1 MTFPN
6 EKSEIRAQEIE
17 KTKAE
22 IKVLEAKLSF
32 LEEMER
38 HKSPA
43 EEAYKRWW
51 GEYPGTE
58 TWTVYDE
65 TRWVGFQKGY
75 NDAYEKK
82 VGVDK
87 PSMTNCVLTGNPPDG
102 YVAWNE
108 WYGEMGSK
116 GILHNLEISSR
127 GILHTLEIS
136 SKEYQPTAQT
146 PEETEKGLKD
156 AMQTAKQNGVF
167 DEQEP
172 ETLTLKKLLTKWEI
186 DFTAKWAKNRNSEL
200 YEEELERFIQMFE
213 EWLPDAIRDVQD
225 DWDDGYNSYRNT
237 LMRKLK

>member
-6 EKSEIRAQEIE
+6 EKAEIRAHEIE

-32 LEEMER
+32 LEELQN
-38 HKSPA
+38 HKTLC
-43 EEAYKRWW
+43 EEAYKKVYGNYPDTGIGNGHSYIWW
-51 GEYPGTE
+51 D
-58 TWTVYDE
+58 V
-65 TRWVGFQKGY
+65 FKKGY
-75 NDAYEKK
+75 NAAKEER
-82 VGVDK
+82 V
-87 PSMTNCVLTGNPPDG
+87 
-102 YVAWNE
+102 
-108 WYGEMGSK
+108 SK
-116 GILHNLEISSR
+116 F
-127 GILHTLEIS
+127 
-136 SKEYQPTAQT
+136 QPTPLEKLQESNWYVDPKTLLKSNWEPKPQT
-146 PEETEKGLKD
+146 PEETEKSLKD
-156 AMQTAKQNGVF
+156 AMKTAKVQGVF

-237 LMRKLK
+237 LMEKLK

>member
-6 EKSEIRAQEIE
+6 EKSEIRAHEIE

-22 IKVLEAKLSF
+22 IQVLTKKLSF

-43 EEAYKRWW
+43 EEAYKKWW

-75 NDAYEKK
+75 ADAYKET
-82 VGVDK
+82 V
-87 PSMTNCVLTGNPPDG
+87 
-102 YVAWNE
+102 
-108 WYGEMGSK
+108 SK
-116 GILHNLEISSR
+116 
-127 GILHTLEIS
+127 
-136 SKEYQPTAQT
+136 YQPTPLEKLQESNWYVDPKTLLKSNWEPKPQT
-146 PEETEKGLKD
+146 PEETEKSLKD
-156 AMQTAKQNGVF
+156 AMKTAQSEGVF
-167 DEQEP
+167 DKPKPEP

-186 DFTAKWAKNRNSEL
+186 DFTAKWAKNRNGEL

-213 EWLPDAIRDVQD
+213 EWMPDAIGDVGD
-225 DWDDGYNSYRNT
+225 DWDSGYNSYRRT